1 LPTRR
6 TPRNRNIRRRITAAA
21 IDAWRRCDYLALH
34 AALGLHPGH
43 RSPLPIE
50 ITALGV
56 SEDSDRAGV
65 TAGALSV
72 LPALE
77 QQRELLAI
85 AGWPNCKSVYEANLA
100 EAEATA
106 KYCRELCNGPARGGR
121 DLKFNQRQL
130 EHALEMREWRRR
142 LLDGLNKVN

>member
-1 LPTRR
+1 M
-6 TPRNRNIRRRITAAA
+6 
-21 IDAWRRCDYLALH
+21 
-34 AALGLHPGH
+34 
-43 RSPLPIE
+43 
-50 ITALGV
+50 
-56 SEDSDRAGV
+56 
-65 TAGALSV
+65 
-72 LPALE
+72 
-77 QQRELLAI
+77 LAI

-142 LLDGLNKVN
+142 LLDGLNKVITGDRSLLGSGGQRRHSSDQMPKRFVGSPAHEGISKMWTD